1 MILFVVFHLFCF
13 VKKGKSQLAKL
24 FRIFKW
30 HKVGDNLKS
39 FVNNATYLAA
49 MTPAGG
55 YKERYEKPIL

>member
-1 MILFVVFHLFCF
+1 M
-13 VKKGKSQLAKL
+13 AKL
-24 FRIFKW
+24 SGFSKW